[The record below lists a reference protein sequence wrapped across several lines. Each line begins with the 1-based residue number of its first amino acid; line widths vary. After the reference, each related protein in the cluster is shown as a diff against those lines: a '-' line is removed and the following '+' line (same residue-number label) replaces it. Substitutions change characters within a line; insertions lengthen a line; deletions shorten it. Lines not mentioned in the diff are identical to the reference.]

1 MRLRSLSIMHEN
13 SEGIQNFR
21 CHVNMYHQII
31 LTNQENVKNYA
42 AQFMDTGY
50 GHDRVTWIGK
60 IFKETR

>member
-1 MRLRSLSIMHEN
+1 MHEN